1 MNQSHKQVSSLRSSW
16 VWPIN
21 VNAYNRN
28 PTLSEAERAALNS
41 RFKEG
46 QTKQERDAI
55 KLMLSRLLQPI
66 EDVLTFLRADANTGY
81 DMVRVLLFEMHRR
94 GTAFWA
100 WSGEEWLESVCS
112 DPTTF
117 ALRYGRSCDAGN
129 IDQARRFLPV
139 LSYLCHLPP
148 DIDAWLQFFIP
159 YALARRIFG
168 STAIDDAVEQQ
179 MAILRSWGYHPK
191 LRDNFRTCVC
201 YLLLRNQSPHLQ
213 DLTSDLLETVA
224 LQCTIPSVQDYL
236 YRVSRALHAL
246 GFIERALPYA
256 PGAGHSA
263 ASGTDG
269 SVSEEWLS
277 WCQRWRKQS
286 TLQQCDGYYY
296 PLLKVGRWLNV
307 HHPEVQSPADW
318 SYELAGEFIAA
329 VNDMKIGE
337 WSDADQRSRMP
348 PERVG
353 LPLHPRTKDRV
364 LEAMRTFLRDC
375 QEWGWIPVRLNPHR
389 ALQTPDSIRKLIGP
403 DPRVIE
409 KEIWAKILWA
419 AMNLE
424 AQDLPVLGGT
434 ATAYPL
440 EMVRAIAMVWCFAA
454 LRVGCIRWQ
463 YEDVM
468 IPETGE
474 ILPKDATCF
483 LDIPVNKTSTAYTKP
498 VHLLVGKRISE
509 WEQVRPREQPKALDG
524 KTSEM
529 VQFLFSYRGRRISR
543 GYLTRFLIPLLCRKA
558 GIPDEDSRGAIT
570 SHRARATIASMLYN
584 AREPLDI
591 FQLQMYL
598 GHKHLSSTQSYV
610 AVDPTQLANQVAKAG
625 YLEQNLAT
633 IEVLLDQDAVRSGAA
648 ARGEPWKYYDLGH
661 GYCLNDFWAECKHRM
676 ACARCPFYRPK
687 DSLKDQLLEGQANL
701 LRMLEFVQLTEEEKL
716 LVTEGINLH
725 QALIEQ
731 LADTPTPAGPTPR
744 ELAGNRQNETKI
756 IPLESIGRA
765 TTPDEHS
772 TGQHSH
778 GVKKQR
784 VPGPQSKKEQKRH
797 VGTSEGE

>member
-1 MNQSHKQVSSLRSSW
+1 MNQLHKQVSSLRSSW

-21 VNAYNRN
+21 ISAYDRN
-28 PTLSEAERAALNS
+28 PTLSEAERTALSS

-46 QTKQERDAI
+46 QTKQERDSS
-55 KLMLSRLLQPI
+55 KLMLTRLLQPI
-66 EDVLTFLRADANTGY
+66 EDVLTFLHADANTRY
-81 DMVRVLLFEMHRR
+81 DMIRVLLFEMHRR

-100 WSGEEWLESVCS
+100 WSGEDWLESVCS

-168 STAIDDAVEQQ
+168 SAAIDDAVEQL

-213 DLTSDLLETVA
+213 DLTSDLLEIIA
-224 LQCTIPSVQDYL
+224 LQCSIPSVQNYL

-246 GFIERALPYA
+246 GFIARALPYA
-256 PGAGHSA
+256 PGAGYPS

-269 SVSEEWLS
+269 SVSAEWLS

-286 TLQQCDGYYY
+286 TLQQRDGYYY
-296 PLLKVGRWLNV
+296 PLLKVGRWLSV
-307 HHPEVQSPADW
+307 HHPEIQSPADW

-329 VNDMKIGE
+329 VNEMKIGE

-348 PERVG
+348 ADRVG
-353 LPLHPRTKDRV
+353 LPLHPRTKDRI

-389 ALQTPDSIRKLIGP
+389 ALQTPGSIRKLIGP

-409 KEIWAKILWA
+409 KDVWAKILWA

-424 AQDLPVLGGT
+424 AQDLPVLGGM

-454 LRVGCIRWQ
+454 LRANEIQRLRVGCIRWQ

-498 VHLLVGKRISE
+498 VHPLVGKRIKE
-509 WEQVRPREQPKALDG
+509 WEDMRPREQPKALDG

-558 GIPDEDSRGAIT
+558 GVPDEDSRGAIT

-591 FQLQMYL
+591 FQLKEYL
-598 GHKHLSSTQSYV
+598 GHKHLFSTQHYLK
-610 AVDPTQLANQVAKAG
+610 VDPTRLASQVAKAG

-633 IEVLLDQDAVRSGAA
+633 VEVLLDQDAVRSGAA
-648 ARGEPWKYYDLGH
+648 ARGEVWKYYDLGH
-661 GYCLNDFWAECKHRM
+661 GFCTNDFWADCKHRM

-687 DSLKDQLLEGQANL
+687 TGTMDQLIEGKANL
-701 LRMLEFVQLTEEEKL
+701 VRMLEFVRLTDEEKL
-716 LVTEGINLH
+716 LVTEGIELH
-725 QALIEQ
+725 QELIEK
-731 LADTPTPAGPTPR
+731 LADVPTPVGPTPR
-744 ELAGNRQNETKI
+744 ELERSRQPETTV
-756 IPLESIGRA
+756 IPLKAVRKN
-765 TTPDEHS
+765 T
-772 TGQHSH
+772 
-778 GVKKQR
+778 
-784 VPGPQSKKEQKRH
+784 KRQ
-797 VGTSEGE
+797 GEP